1 MPISEWWVKSQLTRL
16 INNVSTSSSQ
26 TSKWCASEFDSHA
39 TTKYNNMSKIRDN
52 YLAEIIVLIVIA
64 TMLLTSCGS
73 TKKCCIKTANE
84 VYKYEGMYANQEWDE
99 E

>member
-1 MPISEWWVKSQLTRL
+1 
-16 INNVSTSSSQ
+16 
-26 TSKWCASEFDSHA
+26 
-39 TTKYNNMSKIRDN
+39 MSGYLLNTYTMHKVRDN
-52 YLAEIIVLIVIA
+52 YTAEIIITVVVLIMI
-64 TMLLTSCGS
+64 LTSCGG

>member
-1 MPISEWWVKSQLTRL
+1 M
-16 INNVSTSSSQ
+16 
-26 TSKWCASEFDSHA
+26 
-39 TTKYNNMSKIRDN
+39 TKIKDN
-52 YLAEIIVLIVIA
+52 YLAEVIIVAVIA
-64 TMLLTSCGS
+64 LMLLNSCGSTYTCPSYAS

>member
-1 MPISEWWVKSQLTRL
+1 MHKV
-16 INNVSTSSSQ
+16 
-26 TSKWCASEFDSHA
+26 
-39 TTKYNNMSKIRDN
+39 RDN
-52 YLAEIIVLIVIA
+52 YTAEIIILIVIA
-64 TMLLTSCGS
+64 TMFLTSCGSTYTCPSYAS